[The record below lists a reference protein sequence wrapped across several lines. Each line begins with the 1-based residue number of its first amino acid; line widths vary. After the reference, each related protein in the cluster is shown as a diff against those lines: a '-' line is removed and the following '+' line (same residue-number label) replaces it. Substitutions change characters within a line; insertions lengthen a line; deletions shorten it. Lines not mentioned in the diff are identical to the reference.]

1 MTVSIRDPRTVRSSN
16 KYFFQGVSES
26 QISKKLNDLEGR
38 LYRANSKFNER
49 LCENDKLREEIDT
62 LRLVFICIT
71 RIQFFESDRSPGFV
85 KSHHTICS
93 FAGCGFKHIQK
104 NCYEDLNKKVA
115 ILQKMTMCR
124 GEYVKITFKP
134 PAESVSSAILI

>member
-1 MTVSIRDPRTVRSSN
+1 MKVKKRLGGNQYWSDSN
-16 KYFFQGVSES
+16 FIPSNYDFQA
-26 QISKKLNDLEGR
+26 ISKLNDWEGR